1 MVTVPFYAYVKD
13 TARTNNS
20 PQPVFHE
27 TPLLIFAMYNGV
39 NGLNF
44 VYELNGQIKSVTGG
58 DLLFSHLQG
67 EKADKVVV
75 LIGQSSAFAIPKKE
89 AIAKGYMKEE
99 EEEVIEIEEEEE
111 DEEVVESKPSP
122 NKGQKS
128 KRTVS
133 KSNSKK

>member
-1 MVTVPFYAYVKD
+1 MITVPFYAYVKD

-20 PQPVFHE
+20 SQPVFHDS
-27 TPLLIFAMYNGV
+27 PLLIFAMYNGV

-99 EEEVIEIEEEEE
+99 IIEIEEEEE
-111 DEEVVESKPSP
+111 NEEVIESKPSP

-133 KSNSKK
+133 RSNSKK

>member
-75 LIGQSSAFAIPKKE
+75 LIGQSSAFAISKKE

-99 EEEVIEIEEEEE
+99 KVIEIEEEEE
-111 DEEVVESKPSP
+111 NEEVIESKPSP